1 MESNRDNDIYHNN
14 TLVISL
20 SMAGAQKTQTDIT
33 NDYIDFT
40 NKLIKD
46 VPIPNVNMTSLI
58 FDYLLDSGIGISKII
73 VTNSYL
79 LT

>member
-1 MESNRDNDIYHNN
+1 MESNRDNDIHHNN

-20 SMAGAQKTQTDIT
+20 SMTGAQKAQNDIT

-40 NKLIKD
+40 NKLIND
-46 VPIPNVNMTSLI
+46 IPIPNINMTSLI

>member
-1 MESNRDNDIYHNN
+1 MESNRDNDTYHNN

-20 SMAGAQKTQTDIT
+20 YKTGAQKAQNNIT

-46 VPIPNVNMTSLI
+46 VPILNINMISLL
-58 FDYLLDSGIGISKII
+58 FDYLLDNGIGISKII